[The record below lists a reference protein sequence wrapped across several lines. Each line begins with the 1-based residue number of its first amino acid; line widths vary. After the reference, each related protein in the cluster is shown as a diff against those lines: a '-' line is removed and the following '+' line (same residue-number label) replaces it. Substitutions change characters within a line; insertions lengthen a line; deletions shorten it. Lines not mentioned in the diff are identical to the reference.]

1 MSVLDT
7 ASVGAVEPSSPS
19 TAPRRTPLPPSP
31 DAESQE
37 CLRPRRT
44 GGTREETLASLP
56 HLRGNE
62 LFDIAAVQTAIS
74 DVDR

>member
-1 MSVLDT
+1 
-7 ASVGAVEPSSPS
+7 
-19 TAPRRTPLPPSP
+19 LPPYP

-74 DVDR
+74 DEDR